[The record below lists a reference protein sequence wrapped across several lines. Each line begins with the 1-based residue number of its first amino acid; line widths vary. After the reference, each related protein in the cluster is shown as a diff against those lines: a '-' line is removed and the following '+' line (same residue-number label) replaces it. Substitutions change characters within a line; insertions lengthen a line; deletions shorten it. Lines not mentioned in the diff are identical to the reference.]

1 MKKFLILML
10 SLALAVCALTG
21 AIAEEQTEETNWYEV
36 TDESVLTVR
45 LPVNGG
51 EWAYEISDPDA
62 LELITEETTE
72 NDPATFVASF
82 KGTFEKAGDVSVK
95 FTYTAEGA
103 SETRELALFVNEAN
117 LLQVVSETVTSEAVD
132 WCEISEDETAL
143 TVRIPE
149 NTTTGYSWTC
159 AIDNAELLKV
169 DSEESVPGKAEDGM
183 VGVPGE
189 YVLTLSSPMSA
200 AGTASV
206 VLTYARSD
214 GNPAETRTLTV
225 FVNEAGLLTL
235 TEATVNTVVYK
246 AE

>member
-1 MKKFLILML
+1 MKKFLILVL
-10 SLALAVCALTG
+10 ALALAVCALTG
-21 AIAEEQTEETNWYEV
+21 AIAEETSWYEV

-51 EWAYEISDPDA
+51 EWTYEISDPDV

-72 NDPATFVASF
+72 GEPATFAASF

-95 FTYTAEGA
+95 FTYAAEGA

-117 LLQVVSETVTSEAVD
+117 ILQVVSETVTSESVD

-169 DSEESVPGKAEDGM
+169 DSEESVPGKSDGDLL
-183 VGVPGE
+183 GVPGE

-200 AGTASV
+200 SGTASV

-235 TEATVNTVVYK
+235 TEASVNTVVYK